1 MAGPS
6 PRRFFTGG
14 ASILK
19 HRERWWDA
27 GNGAHGR
34 FLHPSAPDIPQPLLI
49 LGALVPVLGAL
60 VAALCAALPA
70 CDPPA
75 FGSPEPI
82 ISSRQ
87 LAEALMEY
95 MQMRSN

>member
-6 PRRFFTGG
+6 PRRCCTGG
-14 ASILK
+14 GSILK
-19 HRERWWDA
+19 HKDRWWDA
-27 GNGAHGR
+27 GNGVLGC
-34 FLHPSAPDIPQPLLI
+34 FLHPSAPDIPQPLPI

-60 VAALCAALPA
+60 VAALRAALPA

-82 ISSRQ
+82 ICSRQ